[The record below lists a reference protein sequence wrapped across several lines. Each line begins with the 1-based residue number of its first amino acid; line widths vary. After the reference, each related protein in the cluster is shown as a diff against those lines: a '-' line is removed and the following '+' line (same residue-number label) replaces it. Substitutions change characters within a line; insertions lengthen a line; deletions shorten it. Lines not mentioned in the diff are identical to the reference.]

1 MPSLNDEHMPH
12 VTSSVARFLINP
24 DGIADGIMLFNGVE
38 VHFAPYLSNAVLSSV
53 EVGDR
58 ITVYGVLPMAV
69 PMIVA
74 AVIEAANGA
83 RIEDCGSPRLSAVE
97 NRQATS

>member
-1 MPSLNDEHMPH
+1 MPSLNHEQMPY

-24 DGIADGIMLFNGVE
+24 DGNADGMMLINGVE
-38 VHFAPYLSNAVLSSV
+38 VHFAPYLSTAVLTAV

-58 ITVYGVLPMAV
+58 VTVYGMLPLAR

-83 RIEDCGSPRLSAVE
+83 RIEDCEKKAPGLLPAPLER
-97 NRQATS
+97 T